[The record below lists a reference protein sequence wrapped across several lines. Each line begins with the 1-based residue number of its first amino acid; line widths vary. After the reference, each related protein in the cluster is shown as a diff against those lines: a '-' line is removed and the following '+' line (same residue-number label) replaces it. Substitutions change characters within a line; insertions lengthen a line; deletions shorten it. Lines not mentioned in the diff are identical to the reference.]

1 VVHLGLTQGEL
12 AEELGTV
19 REIVVRGL
27 GALRRQGVIRSLGR
41 GQIEILAREQLRRA
55 AEL

>member
-1 VVHLGLTQGEL
+1 MTQSEL

-27 GALRRQGVIRSLGR
+27 QMFRRAGAIRSVGGGR
-41 GQIEILAREQLRRA
+41 IEIQSRELLQEFA
-55 AEL
+55 DE